1 MRSLPSRVFGV
12 LSVAGYS
19 DAVQQLRSRDY
30 HDLSPPDL
38 TLIDQD
44 LTRGG
49 HQDPGTPKKVVPG
62 WVPLDLRPRYQEV
75 FDRVDAYFNVVES
88 HLPDVEYDRIPACT
102 EKKNSPNE
110 SRPYI
115 NSVVHIKQRTWRE
128 VCGNLSSDTT
138 RGSELR
144 LILDKIVPGLD
155 DSIDVH
161 IPFGLHDGVQNV
173 REDNQNQPVVGIM
186 YHSAFSPI
194 TVPFAMGC
202 TRTLNRAKAYMN
214 SPVVGWDDFVQAHY
228 TCNQTAASINK
239 AAFRGRAHYK
249 RSKYGTCCGSTCQAA
264 CDYLDNGRLF
274 AHQMGQDYPDML
286 DAVVSNVEDFD
297 VGLKPS
303 NDSFLAYPQQ
313 LCQYRAVLNIGSN
326 ADWAERLRTSFFG
339 NAVVMS
345 PRRAPQEFFS
355 SFLQPKKNYWPIK
368 PDLSDMMQ
376 QIYDVT
382 HLQDT
387 SSLIR
392 AQRVF
397 AEEYLTE
404 EFMYLWNQV
413 VIEQFFVRAKEYKQ
427 QGRAA
432 YMDMNRRASRTKYS
446 EWLLGLEGCSDIT
459 SKCTHRATI
468 DPAELLHKPKSG
480 KAGTR

>member
-1 MRSLPSRVFGV
+1 MRSLRLRVFGV
-12 LSVAGYS
+12 LSVAGYT
-19 DAVQQLRSRDY
+19 DAVQ
-30 HDLSPPDL
+30 HF
-38 TLIDQD
+38 QD
-44 LTRGG
+44 LERGE
-49 HQDPGTPKKVVPG
+49 HQGPGRPNKVVPG
-62 WVPLDLRPRYQEV
+62 WVPLDLRSRYQEV
-75 FDRVDAYFNVVES
+75 FDRVDAYFTVIES
-88 HLPDVEYDRIPACT
+88 HLADVDYDRIPQCT
-102 EKKNSPNE
+102 EKNSRGE
-110 SRPYI
+110 SIPYI

-128 VCGNLSSDTT
+128 VCGNLSSDIT

-155 DSIDVH
+155 DSLDVH

-173 REDNQNQPVVGIM
+173 RQGNQNQPVLGIM

-202 TRTLNRAKAYMN
+202 TRTVNRAKSYMN
-214 SPVVGWDDFVQAHY
+214 TPVVGWDDFVQAQY

-249 RSKYGTCCGSTCQAA
+249 RSKYGTCCGSTCSAA

-274 AHQMGQDYPDML
+274 AHQMGQDHPDML

-297 VGLKPS
+297 VGLQPS
-303 NDSFLAYPQQ
+303 PDSFLAYPQQ
-313 LCQYRAVLNIGSN
+313 LCQHRAVLNIGSN
-326 ADWAERLRTSFFG
+326 ADWAERLRQSFYG
-339 NAVVMS
+339 NAIVMS
-345 PRRAPQEFFS
+345 PRRAPQEFFT

-376 QIYDVT
+376 QISDVT
-382 HLQDT
+382 QLQDT

-392 AQRVF
+392 AQRTF

-404 EFMYLWNQV
+404 EFMYFWNQV
-413 VIEQFFVRAKEYKQ
+413 VVEQFFLRAKLYKQ
-427 QGRAA
+427 DPIA
-432 YMDMNRRASRTKYS
+432 YMNDPTNRRASRTKYS

-459 SKCTHRATI
+459 SKCTQRAAI
-468 DPAELLHKPKSG
+468 DPAELLRKPKNRTNV
-480 KAGTR
+480 TR